1 MRHKKK
7 KEILD
12 DNLRRFGDW
21 SLFIKNQQIINPSE
35 EEIYLTLTELLTDDS
50 IHFTSGLGKV
60 LVKRNSDLPNEYNL
74 KIIPDLD
81 DGNFRYWIN
90 DIIIQEEINIIKDG
104 LDLKKSD
111 AVNLL
116 TLITET
122 TAFG

>member
-35 EEIYLTLTELLTDDS
+35 EEIYLTLTELLTYDS

-81 DGNFRYWIN
+81 DGHFRNWIN

>member
-35 EEIYLTLTELLTDDS
+35 EEIYLTLTELLTNDS
-50 IHFTSGLGKV
+50 IHFTSGLRKV
-60 LVKRNSDLPNEYNL
+60 LVKRNSYLPNEYNL

-81 DGNFRYWIN
+81 DGHFRNWIN

-111 AVNLL
+111 SVNLL

>member
-1 MRHKKK
+1 MRHKK
-7 KEILD
+7 ERLD

-35 EEIYLTLTELLTDDS
+35 EEIYLTLTELLTNGS
-50 IHFTSGLGKV
+50 IHFNSGLGQV
-60 LVKRNSDLPNEYNL
+60 LLKRNSYLPNEFNL

-81 DGNFRYWIN
+81 DGHFRNWIN